1 MMYNKKQTGVDFM
14 TKAIFDHQLTMT
26 GMAEVP
32 LWIIDKAKTIEQ
44 ERVKDFAFRFYQDL
58 CELHGVPF
66 NMISENKELV
76 DHYFKHGN
84 FDAWKGEAK

>member
-1 MMYNKKQTGVDFM
+1 MTYNKKQTGVDFM

-58 CELHGVPF
+58 CELQGVPF

-76 DHYFKHGN
+76 DHYFKYGN
-84 FDAWKGEAK
+84 FDAWEGEAK

>member
-1 MMYNKKQTGVDFM
+1 MTYNKKQTGVDFM
-14 TKAIFDHQLTMT
+14 TKAIFDHQLDKT

-44 ERVKDFAFRFYQDL
+44 ERVKDFAFKFYQDL

-66 NMISENKELV
+66 SENRELV
-76 DHYFKHGN
+76 DHYFNHGN
-84 FDAWKGEAK
+84 FDAWKDKAK